1 MLTVT
6 IEYTGLSRAITGTPR
21 STLTLPEGT
30 TYREVIRRVGEL
42 HPELVGVLIAED
54 GETFLSSNM
63 FVIDGDYANP
73 AMVMNDPVQDGEHL
87 HLMSVITGG

>member
-6 IEYTGLSRAITGTPR
+6 IEYTGLSRAITGTPK
-21 STLTLPEGT
+21 STMTLPEGT
-30 TYREVIRRVGEL
+30 TYRQVVQRLGEQ

-73 AMVMNDPVQDGEHL
+73 AMVMDDQVKDGENL
-87 HLMSVITGG
+87 HLVSVITGG

>member
-6 IEYTGLSRAITGTPR
+6 VEYTGLSRAITGTPQ
-21 STLTLPEGT
+21 SKLSLPEGT
-30 TYREVIRRVGEL
+30 TYREVVQRLGEL
-42 HPELVGVLIAED
+42 HPQLVGILIAED

-73 AMVMNDPVQDGEHL
+73 AMVMDDPVKDGEHL
-87 HLMSVITGG
+87 HLVSVITGG

>member
-1 MLTVT
+1 MLTV
-6 IEYTGLSRAITGTPR
+6 IVEYTGLSRAITGTAQ
-21 STLTLPEGT
+21 TQLTLPEGT

-42 HPELVGVLIAED
+42 FPQLVGVLIAED

-73 AMVMNDPVQDGEHL
+73 AMVMNDVVNDGEHL